1 MKHIFAALAS
11 FAMAS
16 TALADAPAGAASA
29 SCDLDAWSP
38 VMSAD
43 GETVL
48 YWNNATCTNPGAN
61 ESARPSNVAAD
72 LLTGGNH

>member
-1 MKHIFAALAS
+1 MKSIIAALAS
-11 FAMAS
+11 FALAS

-29 SCDLDAWSP
+29 NCDITQFTP
-38 VMSAD
+38 IMSAD
-43 GETVL
+43 GSTVL
-48 YWNNATCTNPGAN
+48 YWNNPTCTNPGAN